1 LAAPRWVFDSCRTFL
16 DVCAKSGKW
25 FHAQENCFVAAMATK
40 QFRAK
45 DERFQRSP
53 NREAALRGVERFAFG
68 RVGALFLLLLPVFYG
83 EKVGMRGTAILQM
96 LLLL

>member
-1 LAAPRWVFDSCRTFL
+1 
-16 DVCAKSGKW
+16 
-25 FHAQENCFVAAMATK
+25 
-40 QFRAK
+40 
-45 DERFQRSP
+45 
-53 NREAALRGVERFAFG
+53 VERFAFG